1 MYRQGIYRREEYTL
15 TWSSI
20 ATTATNVAPDTD
32 TEIDCRNAKAIVIQV
47 DLSSTTYPGDNT
59 DINVIS
65 RAEGATTYDNVP
77 FAEAN
82 FGSGEVRSFAVS
94 PGPAY
99 IKLRADNNDTA
110 NKTAPKVV
118 VQILA

>member
-1 MYRQGIYRREEYTL
+1 MYRQGILRREEYIL

-47 DLSSTTYPGDNT
+47 DLSSTTYPGNDT
-59 DINVIS
+59 DINVIT
-65 RAEGATTYDNVP
+65 RPEGGTYDNVP

-82 FGSGEVRSFAVS
+82 FGSGEVRSFLVS
-94 PGPAY
+94 PGPGY
-99 IKLRADNNDTA
+99 IKLRADNNDTS

-118 VQILA
+118 VQVLA